1 MKSFWRLLVVIALLT
16 GLMVSGVVSAQEDM
30 GYEETAVTLDN
41 EIAAIVGQPQVDG
54 PVPAVVMLHGF
65 ASVKDEV
72 GEMYKRL
79 AAALG
84 ERGIASIR
92 IDFRGWGESGGG
104 MENSTVT
111 GMVEDAAVAY
121 EYMASQDFVDASQMG
136 VLGFSLGGRI
146 AIVTAGQ
153 NPDWYA
159 SMGLWSTG
167 GNIDPVTFQGE
178 EAYDTA
184 QAEGQVT
191 LDLGWTMITLGS
203 EFFDSLTAYDVEEE
217 YPKYSGPVFVV
228 AGTDDPD
235 PAEYFDWYLENA
247 QGELRA
253 GLLVEGGDHIYA
265 VLTDDQTMAEKVIA
279 TTADW
284 FAMTLGE

>member
-265 VLTDDQTMAEKVIA
+265 VLTDDQTMVEKVIA

>member
-235 PAEYFDWYLENA
+235 PAEFFDWYLENA

>member
-1 MKSFWRLLVVIALLT
+1 MKKSWGLLVTVTVAVSLL
-16 GLMVSGVVSAQEDM
+16 LSGAVSAQEGT
-30 GYEETAVTLDN
+30 GYEEMAVMLDS
-41 EIAAIVGQPQVDG
+41 EIAAIVGRPQVDG

-72 GEMYKRL
+72 GNMYKRL
-79 AAALG
+79 AAELG
-84 ERGIASIR
+84 ARGIASIR

-121 EYMASQDFVDASQMG
+121 EYLASQDFVDVSRMG

-146 AIVTAGQ
+146 AIVSAAQ
-153 NPDWYA
+153 NPNRYI
-159 SMGLWSTG
+159 SMVLWSTG
-167 GNIDPVTFQGE
+167 GNIDPIAFQGQ

-184 QAEGQVT
+184 HAEGQVV
-191 LDLGWTMITLGS
+191 LDLGWREVTLGKD
-203 EFFDSLTAYDVEEE
+203 FFDSLAAYDVEVEF
-217 YPKYSGPVFVV
+217 PKYDGSFLVV
-228 AGTDDPD
+228 AGMDDPS
-235 PAEYFDWYLENA
+235 PAEYLTWYLERA

-253 GLLVEGGDHIYA
+253 AYAVEGGDHIYQ
-265 VLTDDQTMAEKVIA
+265 VLTEDQTMSDKVIRV
-279 TTADW
+279 TADW

>member
-16 GLMVSGVVSAQEDM
+16 GLMVSGVVSAQEGM

>member
-16 GLMVSGVVSAQEDM
+16 GLMVSGVVSAQEGM

-159 SMGLWSTG
+159 SMGLWSNG

>member
-159 SMGLWSTG
+159 SMGLWSNG